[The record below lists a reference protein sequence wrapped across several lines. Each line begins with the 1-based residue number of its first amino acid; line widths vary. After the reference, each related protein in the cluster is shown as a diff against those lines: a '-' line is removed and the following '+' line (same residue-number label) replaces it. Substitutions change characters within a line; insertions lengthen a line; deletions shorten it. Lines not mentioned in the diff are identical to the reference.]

1 MIKNFHLRNYI
12 SNMKTYLKFGNLEAS
27 NGKIYPN
34 LKNIKKKN
42 QVVKKLIEKKRKEKK
57 RSFRKKKKNHSS
69 FNVNQ

>member
-34 LKNIKKKN
+34 LKNIKKK
-42 QVVKKLIEKKRKEKK
+42 KSSGKE
-57 RSFRKKKKNHSS
+57 
-69 FNVNQ
+69 VN

>member
-1 MIKNFHLRNYI
+1 
-12 SNMKTYLKFGNLEAS
+12 MKTYLKFGNLEAS

-34 LKNIKKKN
+34 LKNIKKKKN
-42 QVVKKLIEKKRKEKK
+42 QVGKKLIEKKRKEKK